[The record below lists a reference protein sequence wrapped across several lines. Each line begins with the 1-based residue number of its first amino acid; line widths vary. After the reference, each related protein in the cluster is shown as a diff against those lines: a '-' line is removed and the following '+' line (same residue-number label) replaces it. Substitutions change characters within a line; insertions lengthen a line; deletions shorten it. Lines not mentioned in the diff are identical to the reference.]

1 MIPFFNFI
9 AESDDYYYHGT
20 SNANADEIMQHGLDT
35 KKSVFSGKTYLTRSY
50 MLANKYSKSGAGK
63 LGTVL
68 KVKKDALDPDHT
80 IHHDS
85 TGVIEYTD
93 HIHPDHI
100 SKV

>member
-1 MIPFFNFI
+1 MKQFVDFI
-9 AESDDYYYHGT
+9 KEDDDYYYHGT
-20 SNANADEIMQHGLDT
+20 SHANADSILKHGLDT

-63 LGTVL
+63 MGVVL
-68 KVKKDALDPDHT
+68 KVKKSALKPEHT

-85 TGVIEYTD
+85 SGVIEYTD

-100 SKV
+100 SKA